1 MYSDGTPIFL
11 EDDIFQ
17 IIILTDDTSSIQV
30 DPNITDKETNKET
43 SSKIIEIIKE
53 NLKITVREMPEIL
66 TVSVAGVR
74 YHINKMKEEGILQ
87 RIGSTKKG
95 EWKIQK

>member
-11 EDDIFQ
+11 EDD
-17 IIILTDDTSSIQV
+17 TSSIQV
-30 DPNITDKETNKET
+30 DSNITDKET

>member
-11 EDDIFQ
+11 E
-17 IIILTDDTSSIQV
+17 DDTSSIQV

>member
-11 EDDIFQ
+11 E
-17 IIILTDDTSSIQV
+17 DDTSSIQV
-30 DPNITDKETNKET
+30 DPNITDKET

>member
-95 EWKIQK
+95 EWKIQT